1 MAIPSKSTEIQEAV
15 LYGSPDYYLELFDDD
30 QKGGHSLPFFH
41 GTYAQRGH
49 GFLSDFIMQYAV
61 PALKRAAPHLLHGV
75 SKVIS
80 DVRKGKDLG
89 ESVKKRG
96 SSSLKRAATSAFTGG
111 QAEEDQFDEPWNR
124 RAQLIGQPPKKR
136 RKKTGKKHG
145 RSDFPVFA

>member
-1 MAIPSKSTEIQEAV
+1 MMI
-15 LYGSPDYYLELFDDD
+15 
-30 QKGGHSLPFFH
+30 KGEGTVCPFFKDP
-41 GTYAQRGH
+41 TRNRGH
-49 GFLSDFIMQYAV
+49 GFLSDFITQYAV

-96 SSSLKRAATSAFTGG
+96 SSSLKRAATSALTGG
-111 QAEEDQFDEPWNR
+111 QDEDPWDQR
-124 RAQLIGQPPKKR
+124 TRLIGQPPKNKV
-136 RKKTGKKHG
+136 KKTGKKHG